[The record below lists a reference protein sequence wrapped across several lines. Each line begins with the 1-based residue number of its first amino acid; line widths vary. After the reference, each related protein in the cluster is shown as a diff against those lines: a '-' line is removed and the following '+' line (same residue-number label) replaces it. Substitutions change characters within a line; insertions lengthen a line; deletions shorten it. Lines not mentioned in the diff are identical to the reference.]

1 MGTSKTNDGPG
12 DKTPLLPD
20 WAQGDEDGIPLPDGD
35 EPAPPDDGVPE
46 EERPP
51 ETTPGDKGPPDRET
65 PLPEREPSLPADSKP
80 WQQAKSNLT
89 RFTKTG
95 GRREFA
101 NAGRSYV
108 RARGGAGHAA
118 QNSVAGR
125 AATGRVIGF
134 LSRVVTRG
142 IADALELL
150 GLRDVL
156 GQPIESALAAIMNK
170 LAPTGSGL
178 DEAAARKA
186 VDLALLLI
194 FEEYGV
200 EADGLERLEEM
211 DAAAVE
217 KAFQTVVSEYNFQ
230 RWMLELGK
238 RVEEG
243 AVSASEALRLE
254 AIAKE
259 CILEA
264 TRLDMRNY
272 DILAT
277 DWSGAESQR
286 IINDIYA
293 QAYDFL
299 EDL

>member
-20 WAQGDEDGIPLPDGD
+20 WAQGDEDGIPFPDSD
-35 EPAPPDDGVPE
+35 KPAPQEDGAPE
-46 EERPP
+46 EQPL
-51 ETTPGDKGPPDRET
+51 ETTPDDEGPPDRET
-65 PLPEREPSLPADSKP
+65 HPPEREPPPPDNSKP

-95 GRREFA
+95 GRRELA

-108 RARGGAGHAA
+108 RARGGARRAA
-118 QNSVAGR
+118 QNSTAGR

-134 LSRVVTRG
+134 LSRVVTSG
-142 IADALELL
+142 IADALESI

-156 GQPIESALAAIMNK
+156 GQPVESALAAIMNK
-170 LAPTGSGL
+170 LAPTGDGL

-186 VDLALLLI
+186 VDLALLSI

-243 AVSASEALRLE
+243 AVSANEALRLE
-254 AIAKE
+254 SIAKE

-264 TRLDMRNY
+264 TRLDLRDY

-277 DWSGAESQR
+277 DWSGSESQR

-293 QAYDFL
+293 QAYVFL

>member
-20 WAQGDEDGIPLPDGD
+20 WAQGNEDDIPFPDGD
-35 EPAPPDDGVPE
+35 EPAPPEDGAP

-51 ETTPGDKGPPDRET
+51 ETTPDDEGMPDRET
-65 PLPEREPSLPADSKP
+65 PPPEREPPPPDNSKP

-95 GRREFA
+95 GRRELA

-108 RARGGAGHAA
+108 RARGGARRAA
-118 QNSVAGR
+118 QNSAAGR

-134 LSRVVTRG
+134 LSRVVTSG
-142 IADALELL
+142 IADALESI

-156 GQPIESALAAIMNK
+156 GQPVESTLAAIMNK
-170 LAPTGSGL
+170 LAPTGAGL

-186 VDLALLLI
+186 VDLALLSI

-217 KAFQTVVSEYNFQ
+217 RAFQTVVSEYNFQ

-264 TRLDMRNY
+264 TRLDLRDY

-293 QAYDFL
+293 QAYVFL

>member
-20 WAQGDEDGIPLPDGD
+20 WAQGDEDDMPFPDGD
-35 EPAPPDDGVPE
+35 EPLPDDNLPDEHSPE
-46 EERPP
+46 I
-51 ETTPGDKGPPDRET
+51 TPDDEGPPDVEQ
-65 PLPEREPSLPADSKP
+65 PPPDKEQVPPDISKP

-95 GRREFA
+95 GKQELA

-108 RARGGAGHAA
+108 KARGGARRAA
-118 QNSVAGR
+118 QSSAAGR

-134 LSRVVTRG
+134 LSRVATRG
-142 IADALELL
+142 IADALESI
-150 GLRDVL
+150 GLRDFL
-156 GQPIESALAAIMNK
+156 GQSVEVALAAIMNK
-170 LAPTGSGL
+170 LAPAGAGL

-186 VDLALLLI
+186 VDLALLSI

-200 EADGLERLEEM
+200 EADGLDKLDEM
-211 DAAAVE
+211 DAVAVE
-217 KAFQTVVSEYNFQ
+217 SAFQTVVSEYNFQ
-230 RWMLELGK
+230 RWLSELGK

-259 CILEA
+259 CIMEA
-264 TRLDMRNY
+264 TRLDFRGY
-272 DILAT
+272 DILGT
-277 DWSGAESQR
+277 DWSGSESQK
-286 IINDIYA
+286 IINDIYE
-293 QAYDFL
+293 QAYVFL